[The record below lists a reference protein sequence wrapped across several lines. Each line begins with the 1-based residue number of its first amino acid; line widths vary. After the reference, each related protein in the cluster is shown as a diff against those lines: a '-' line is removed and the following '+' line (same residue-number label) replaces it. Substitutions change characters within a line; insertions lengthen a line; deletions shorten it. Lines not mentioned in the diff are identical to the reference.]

1 MMINKI
7 IIIISIIILV
17 SVHIIEFLVFDA
29 CDLCL
34 KQRWAWYLTLVIAM
48 ISNFITIDLNRILL
62 LIIAII
68 LFCNSIFAAWHAGI
82 EWGFWPGLETCNSS
96 VIFDSN
102 NLIETLKESS
112 VPVCD
117 NASLRIFGI
126 SLAGYNFIISLLTS
140 IFVLIARRKNYESEK
155 TK

>member
-1 MMINKI
+1 M
-7 IIIISIIILV
+7 
-17 SVHIIEFLVFDA
+17 
-29 CDLCL
+29 
-34 KQRWAWYLTLVIAM
+34 
-48 ISNFITIDLNRILL
+48 
-62 LIIAII
+62 
-68 LFCNSIFAAWHAGI
+68 FCNAIFAAWHAGI
-82 EWGFWPGLETCNSS
+82 EWGFWPGLETCHSS